1 MAAAKG
7 EVKKIEDPETWD
19 RFVEESPQGT
29 VFSTLGWMRIAAE
42 AQGGEPVALGVFE
55 GEKLLGGAAF
65 LEIKKGPFRK
75 ATTPALTPYGGILHR
90 PFRGKRSS
98 EEESLRHSCAGPLV
112 DHLNRR
118 YDFVYLVH
126 PPSVSD
132 VRPFSWNGFDSRVRY
147 TYHLDIASPD
157 AVWDGFEH
165 RMKTV
170 IRNAEGE
177 LTVESSPWTGGFAE
191 LYEHVYRDRGGEPPV
206 ARGVVERMAPAAIDS
221 CGGDLRIVRDP
232 DGTAV
237 CAGLFVRDGH
247 AVYAWVSGA
256 LPSRNS
262 SGAMSCLVW
271 DTVRRYSGSVPVFD
285 MVGANIPGV
294 AFYKRGFG
302 GTLVPYYATG
312 RYGSPFARA
321 VFSLYSH
328 IRKAF

>member
-7 EVKKIEDPETWD
+7 EVRKIEDPDVWD
-19 RFVEESPQGT
+19 RFVAESPQGT

-55 GEKLLGGAAF
+55 GDRLLGGASF
-65 LEIKKGPFRK
+65 LEISKGPFRK
-75 ATTPALTPYGGILHR
+75 ATTPSLTPYGGILYR
-90 PFRGKRSS
+90 PFHGKRRSD
-98 EEESLRHSCAGPLV
+98 EEGLWHSCAVPLA
-112 DHLNRR
+112 DYLGRR
-118 YDFVYLVH
+118 YDFVCLVH
-126 PPSVSD
+126 PHPVMD
-132 VRPFSWNGFDSRVRY
+132 ARPFSWSGFDSRVRY

-157 AVWDGFEH
+157 AVWDNLEH

-170 IRNAEGE
+170 IRNADGE
-177 LTVESSPWTGGFAE
+177 LTVESSPWTAGFAE

-206 ARGVVERMAPAAIDS
+206 ARGVVERMAPAAIAS
-221 CGGDLRIVRDP
+221 CGGDLRIVRDA
-232 DGTAV
+232 DGTAL
-237 CAGLFVRDGH
+237 CAGLFVSDVH

-271 DTVRRYSGSVPVFD
+271 DTVRRYSGKVPVFD

-302 GTLVPYYATG
+302 GALVPYYVTE

-321 VFSLYSH
+321 FFTLYSL
-328 IRKAF
+328 IRKVF